1 MSGAYPI
8 NPNDDTTLPI
18 PNYMELHTLLANFAQ
33 RNSMKYEDMLQKANR
48 IIDGGYNELL
58 GWGIQIEGGTRD
70 EREESLRKELEKR
83 YA

>member
-1 MSGAYPI
+1 MSGVYPI
-8 NPNDDTTLPI
+8 NQNNNSDFPLGNI
-18 PNYMELHTLLANFAQ
+18 MELHTLLANFAQ

-48 IIDGGYNELL
+48 IIDGGFNELI